1 MYTIW
6 FTLEIVLGVGYFF
19 ALYRHSGK
27 WLTPTV
33 RRVLLALTAVQLVII
48 ALHMF
53 VTQFDILGFPRWYFN
68 IGTEFALGAT
78 FSTVQL
84 AAVALLA
91 LVVTLLTPNLRYKWR
106 LYWLFMAAL
115 FALLTLDEYYQ
126 AHENVFIDREIL
138 FMVVAAA
145 AMSFVL
151 VSVWFG
157 FRNEPRIRALIIAG
171 FFFMGA
177 ALAVD
182 SLLINT
188 PHESALEEFLEMN
201 GVTLVLIAFL
211 SYAQPRMTSSG
222 WRWSKIVPVVGAAL
236 WGLWL
241 IVNFWVFPTIEY
253 KLYAQPVNVEYLD
266 GELALVGYR
275 MEQET
280 ASIDDTLEITF
291 YWKANRPIET
301 VCGFSAHLLSHPEV
315 ESISHDNVGLV
326 DLYTTENW
334 LPGIITKN
342 SVKLEIDLEPNLW
355 KPASYWLQ
363 INVWENIPGEF
374 PIIDVTVHDTGWL
387 LEPNALI
394 LLSVPVL
401 FGDPP
406 VMDATESEY
415 RFGDN
420 FTLYGYDLPPMI
432 ASGEML
438 PLRFWWQTTGDVS
451 GQYTQFIHIFA
462 DDGETFIDGYD
473 RQPFDSSFP
482 TADWPADMGVMDA
495 WDVVLPD
502 DLPPGVYHIY
512 TGMYDSDTVQRLAVS
527 GGEDTVRDNV
537 IYLGPVAIE

>member
-19 ALYRHSGK
+19 ALYSHSGK

-33 RRVLLALTAVQLVII
+33 RRVLLALTAVQLVVIM
-48 ALHMF
+48 LHMY
-53 VTQFDILGFPRWYFN
+53 VTQFDVQGFPRWYFN

-91 LVVTLLTPNLRYKWR
+91 LVIALLTPKLNYRWR

-138 FMVVAAA
+138 FMMVAAA
-145 AMSFVL
+145 AMAFVL

-157 FRNEPRIRALIIAG
+157 FRNEPRVRALIIAG

-177 ALAVD
+177 ALVVD

-188 PHESALEEFLEMN
+188 PQESALEEFLEMN

-211 SYAQPRMTSSG
+211 AYAQPRMTASG
-222 WRWSKIVPVVGAAL
+222 WKWSKVVPVAGAAL

-241 IVNFWVFPTIEY
+241 IANFWVFPTIEY

-275 MEQET
+275 MEQE
-280 ASIDDTLEITF
+280 AAAPGDTIEITF
-291 YWKANRPIET
+291 YWKANRPIT
-301 VCGFSAHLLSHPEV
+301 KVCGFSAHLLSHPEV
-315 ESISHDNVGLV
+315 ESFSHDNVGLV

-334 LPGIITKN
+334 LPGII
-342 SVKLEIDLEPNLW
+342 VKHTVELYLRTDL
-355 KPASYWLQ
+355 KTPASYWLQ

-374 PIIDVTVHDTGWL
+374 PVIDVAAHDTGWL

-394 LLSVPVL
+394 LSSVPVL

-406 VMDATESEY
+406 LLDATESEY
-415 RFGDN
+415 RFSDN
-420 FTLYGYDLPPMI
+420 FTLYGYDLPATI
-432 ASGEML
+432 ESGEVL
-438 PLRFWWQTTGDVS
+438 PLRFWWQTTDKVN
-451 GQYTQFIHIFA
+451 GQYTQFIHVFA
-462 DDGETFIDGYD
+462 EGGETFIDGYD

-482 TADWPADMGVMDA
+482 TVDWPADVGMMDS

-502 DLPPGVYHIY
+502 DLSPGVYHIY
-512 TGMYDSDTVQRLAVS
+512 TGMYDSDTVQRLSVA

-537 IYLGPVAIE
+537 IYLGTVAVG